1 MDALKIYHSDGTLLK
16 DENGT
21 VITTKSLTYTGS
33 WMGECFVSVTFKN
46 PAPINFG
53 IGDYLTYRGEV
64 FEINYDPGTIKSY
77 SRNSIGEAFTYD
89 SVKFNSKQY
98 ELVRAEFLDIVLH
111 DNDTHYTSLTKF
123 PFYVQ
128 SVDDLL
134 DRIQA
139 NLDEQYGAAVWKLYS
154 RNKMRSEQR
163 GCLSEEWVNVYGE
176 GIADNVIKSTSI
188 TVDGKTCWDAL
199 ALVNS
204 QFDINF
210 IVRGRNVYV
219 GTAGV
224 PTSIIFEYGKGN
236 GLYEIEQNA
245 DSEQSITTRLRAYGS
260 TKNMPSRYY
269 ANMDG
274 STLPNNMAV
283 NNLMLPGFPNQSL
296 REWWDAQT
304 TETKNRIYSGS
315 KAHIFSGNKY
325 RPFIDSTNIN
335 EIGVRPNS
343 IYFDTENLEEGII
356 EIYPTIEEMEV
367 GGVRIDEVESAD
379 IIEDNGVF
387 KDGETVPNFHIYL
400 KSAIDFDINDLIKK
414 STETPYVSMKDGMCG
429 AREFQINSAK
439 KLSDGRWE
447 LTCQRQTDDSL
458 NLYFPYNDYQIKG
471 GDHFVLTGI
480 PLPDSYVTAAS
491 IKLLKYAL
499 EFLDKNDYT
508 RYVYSPKIDE
518 IFMARQHDAA
528 MADTTGTIQSIHDT
542 IKEGDFMQF
551 TDNDIGIEG
560 SVTIDQLTIKEE
572 DGKIPTYEVTLRE
585 DKSVGTI
592 QKIQNK
598 ISSLESGNGG
608 AGGATSQQIQKLI
621 ESYGGKRFL
630 SKLSPDTA
638 QGVIMFLEGIR
649 SRGDIIIGEQGFA
662 NGLTGY
668 GMKLGR
674 DGAAE
679 MRSLILNESLEV
691 PELRYN
697 RVDVYVGN
705 QWRAP
710 GAGIVKAVV
719 PDTNSDGTTANTGT
733 VYLKLEE
740 GEIGKVAVDDICM
753 GIFHDNNTANNA
765 TDDYDDYKGN
775 FRFSGFYTCYFRIT
789 EITETATNASFRYA
803 LREYSDGTF
812 SKHPS
817 AYMHFVCYGNFTNKD
832 RQSSRYSTLRY
843 ERMLVNVSTWEFQVA
858 NIAMQEGDLDNL
870 KVYGLDMTG
879 YSIYLENIYMSG
891 TIKQIEKLA
900 VRMEIEN
907 TFSETLDFGETAP
920 LRIFLTRGF
929 DDFTEKAVKW
939 SVTRDSGDA
948 TNDAAWQQ
956 KAKVVAFNNTPTI
969 KTTEDGQRKYVGF
982 DIAFKDGD
990 NDLSMEELSTLFT
1003 FKAYD
1008 KDSAVLATKS
1018 IAI

>member
-1 MDALKIYHSDGTLLK
+1 MTLRYTLK
-16 DENGT
+16 
-21 VITTKSLTYTGS
+21 
-33 WMGECFVSVTFKN
+33 KN
-46 PAPINFG
+46 A
-53 IGDYLTYRGEV
+53 R
-64 FEINYDPGTIKSY
+64 SY
-77 SRNSIGEAFTYD
+77 SPLTPKSPMAESDIQSGILPPEQESIANEGSSGERESTITYGTGDGEEASLMPSEQSAIEQESTIANTSDTIGAD
-89 SVKFNSKQY
+89 SSIHKVTQ
-98 ELVRAEFLDIVLH
+98 
-111 DNDTHYTSLTKF
+111 
-123 PFYVQ
+123 
-128 SVDDLL
+128 VDDLNVGHDATIGGTL
-134 DRIQA
+134 KAYKESLPKSDRPVKDGTGIYS
-139 NLDEQYGAAVWKLYS
+139 DGAAYAYTPTQIEKDTTNISLGVLGL
-154 RNKMRSEQR
+154 RLLN
-163 GCLSEEWVNVYGE
+163 
-176 GIADNVIKSTSI
+176 A
-188 TVDGKTCWDAL
+188 
-199 ALVNS
+199 
-204 QFDINF
+204 
-210 IVRGRNVYV
+210 
-219 GTAGV
+219 AGV
-224 PTSIIFEYGKGN
+224 
-236 GLYEIEQNA
+236 A
-245 DSEQSITTRLRAYGS
+245 
-260 TKNMPSRYY
+260 
-269 ANMDG
+269 
-274 STLPNNMAV
+274 
-283 NNLMLPGFPNQSL
+283 
-296 REWWDAQT
+296 
-304 TETKNRIYSGS
+304 
-315 KAHIFSGNKY
+315 
-325 RPFIDSTNIN
+325 
-335 EIGVRPNS
+335 
-343 IYFDTENLEEGII
+343 
-356 EIYPTIEEMEV
+356 V
-367 GGVRIDEVESAD
+367 GGWTDIPVGMSDKDRAGIDVSISQLLAA
-379 IIEDNGVF
+379 ISGKYLR
-387 KDGETVPNFHIYL
+387 KD
-400 KSAIDFDINDLIKK
+400 
-414 STETPYVSMKDGMCG
+414 
-429 AREFQINSAK
+429 
-439 KLSDGRWE
+439 
-447 LTCQRQTDDSL
+447 
-458 NLYFPYNDYQIKG
+458 
-471 GDHFVLTGI
+471 
-480 PLPDSYVTAAS
+480 
-491 IKLLKYAL
+491 
-499 EFLDKNDYT
+499 
-508 RYVYSPKIDE
+508 
-518 IFMARQHDAA
+518 
-528 MADTTGTIQSIHDT
+528 
-542 IKEGDFMQF
+542 
-551 TDNDIGIEG
+551 
-560 SVTIDQLTIKEE
+560 
-572 DGKIPTYEVTLRE
+572 
-585 DKSVGTI
+585 
-592 QKIQNK
+592 
-598 ISSLESGNGG
+598 
-608 AGGATSQQIQKLI
+608 
-621 ESYGGKRFL
+621 
-630 SKLSPDTA
+630 SPDTA
-638 QGVIMFLEGIR
+638 QGVITFLEGIR
-649 SRGDIIIGEQGFA
+649 SRGDVIIGEQGFA
-662 NGLTGY
+662 NGLPGY

-803 LREYSDGTF
+803 LRQYSDGTF

-843 ERMLVNVSTWEFQVA
+843 ERMLVNVNTWEFQAA

>member
-46 PAPINFG
+46 PAPINFS

-64 FEINYDPGTIKSY
+64 FEINYDPGKIKSS

-139 NLDEQYGAAVWKLYS
+139 NLDEQYGTAVWNLYS
-154 RNKMRSEQR
+154 RNKMRSTQR
-163 GCLSEEWVNVYGE
+163 GCLSEEWVKVYGE

-379 IIEDNGVF
+379 TIEDNGVF
-387 KDGETVPNFHIYL
+387 KDGETIPNFHIYL

-414 STETPYVSMKDGMCG
+414 STETPYISMKDGMCG

-508 RYVYSPKIDE
+508 RYVYIPKIDE

-608 AGGATSQQIQKLI
+608 LLSAGGATSQQIQKLI

-638 QGVIMFLEGIR
+638 QGVITFLEGIR

-691 PELRYN
+691 PELRFN
-697 RVDVYVGN
+697 RISINIGN

-710 GAGIVKAVV
+710 GGGIIESVT
-719 PDTNSDGTTANTGT
+719 PDTDSDGNDLLTGT
-733 VYLKLEE
+733 LTLHLED
-740 GEIGKVAVDDICM
+740 GEIGTIEEGDICQ
-753 GIFHDNNTANNA
+753 GIYHDGMTLANNA
-765 TDDYDDYKGN
+765 TGYLDDGIGN
-775 FRFSGFYTCYFRIT
+775 FTFPGFYTCYFRIDK
-789 EITETATNASFRYA
+789 ITDTGSHKTARYV
-803 LREYSDGTF
+803 LRPKDDNYPTPR
-812 SKHPS
+812 HPRK
-817 AYMHFVCYGNFTNKD
+817 AMHFVVYGSFTNENRRTSRYSTRTYERYLTGVDTWEFQKANIAAQFGDLSNLSIFDLNMKGYSAYLNNIYMTGVIEQLLTQPVRIEHTDSLGGFMGDGETDTLTFTVYRGWIDITKSVTSWKITRDSGSPTEDAAWNFTNKAKSFD
-832 RQSSRYSTLRY
+832 
-843 ERMLVNVSTWEFQVA
+843 
-858 NIAMQEGDLDNL
+858 
-870 KVYGLDMTG
+870 
-879 YSIYLENIYMSG
+879 G
-891 TIKQIEKLA
+891 TIQLLWSDLGTNASIQY
-900 VRMEIEN
+900 
-907 TFSETLDFGETAP
+907 T
-920 LRIFLTRGF
+920 IFNVKAIG
-929 DDFTEKAVKW
+929 DDGTVMAKAD
-939 SVTRDSGDA
+939 VT
-948 TNDAAWQQ
+948 
-956 KAKVVAFNNTPTI
+956 I
-969 KTTEDGQRKYVGF
+969 
-982 DIAFKDGD
+982 
-990 NDLSMEELSTLFT
+990 
-1003 FKAYD
+1003 
-1008 KDSAVLATKS
+1008 
-1018 IAI
+1018 

>member
-1 MDALKIYHSDGTLLK
+1 MAESDIQSGILPPEQESIANEGSSGERESTITYGTG
-16 DENGT
+16 DGEEA
-21 VITTKSLTYTGS
+21 SLMPSEQSAIEQESTIANTSDTIGADS
-33 WMGECFVSVTFKN
+33 SIHKVT
-46 PAPINFG
+46 
-53 IGDYLTYRGEV
+53 
-64 FEINYDPGTIKSY
+64 
-77 SRNSIGEAFTYD
+77 
-89 SVKFNSKQY
+89 Q
-98 ELVRAEFLDIVLH
+98 
-111 DNDTHYTSLTKF
+111 
-123 PFYVQ
+123 
-128 SVDDLL
+128 VDDLNVGHDATIGGTL
-134 DRIQA
+134 KAYKESLPKSDRPVKDGTGIYS
-139 NLDEQYGAAVWKLYS
+139 DGAAYAYTPTQIEKDTTNISLGVLGL
-154 RNKMRSEQR
+154 RLLN
-163 GCLSEEWVNVYGE
+163 
-176 GIADNVIKSTSI
+176 A
-188 TVDGKTCWDAL
+188 
-199 ALVNS
+199 
-204 QFDINF
+204 
-210 IVRGRNVYV
+210 
-219 GTAGV
+219 AGV
-224 PTSIIFEYGKGN
+224 
-236 GLYEIEQNA
+236 A
-245 DSEQSITTRLRAYGS
+245 
-260 TKNMPSRYY
+260 
-269 ANMDG
+269 
-274 STLPNNMAV
+274 
-283 NNLMLPGFPNQSL
+283 
-296 REWWDAQT
+296 
-304 TETKNRIYSGS
+304 
-315 KAHIFSGNKY
+315 
-325 RPFIDSTNIN
+325 
-335 EIGVRPNS
+335 
-343 IYFDTENLEEGII
+343 
-356 EIYPTIEEMEV
+356 V
-367 GGVRIDEVESAD
+367 GGWTDIPVGMSDKDRAGIDVSISQLLAA
-379 IIEDNGVF
+379 ISGKYLR
-387 KDGETVPNFHIYL
+387 KD
-400 KSAIDFDINDLIKK
+400 
-414 STETPYVSMKDGMCG
+414 
-429 AREFQINSAK
+429 
-439 KLSDGRWE
+439 
-447 LTCQRQTDDSL
+447 
-458 NLYFPYNDYQIKG
+458 
-471 GDHFVLTGI
+471 
-480 PLPDSYVTAAS
+480 
-491 IKLLKYAL
+491 
-499 EFLDKNDYT
+499 
-508 RYVYSPKIDE
+508 
-518 IFMARQHDAA
+518 
-528 MADTTGTIQSIHDT
+528 
-542 IKEGDFMQF
+542 
-551 TDNDIGIEG
+551 
-560 SVTIDQLTIKEE
+560 
-572 DGKIPTYEVTLRE
+572 
-585 DKSVGTI
+585 
-592 QKIQNK
+592 
-598 ISSLESGNGG
+598 
-608 AGGATSQQIQKLI
+608 
-621 ESYGGKRFL
+621 
-630 SKLSPDTA
+630 SPDTA
-638 QGVIMFLEGIR
+638 QGVITFLEGIR
-649 SRGDIIIGEQGFA
+649 SRGDVIIGEQGFA

-803 LREYSDGTF
+803 LRQYSDGTF

-843 ERMLVNVSTWEFQVA
+843 ERMLVNVNTWEFQAA

>member
-1 MDALKIYHSDGTLLK
+1 MADETTTYQMTNARPENYWIAPDALYITLNAMGQPDYLQGNVSSGAVIMCYMRGIDGLSFDAGHNYRRWPLAVAPTYFNTSTPKYVYAAIPKSEAVNAYAQIVYPSEKIDLYGKNAKGEQIGTEGYYFVFLQGIISASVATDGTTQMRSWTQRVDCGSLAS
-16 DENGT
+16 DEAIAAG
-21 VITTKSLTYTGS
+21 GS
-33 WMGECFVSVTFKN
+33 DAWWK
-46 PAPINFG
+46 
-53 IGDYLTYRGEV
+53 
-64 FEINYDPGTIKSY
+64 Y
-77 SRNSIGEAFTYD
+77 S
-89 SVKFNSKQY
+89 
-98 ELVRAEFLDIVLH
+98 
-111 DNDTHYTSLTKF
+111 
-123 PFYVQ
+123 
-128 SVDDLL
+128 SVDDTVTFIKTIAKAVFDNITAKIATISKLIL
-134 DRIQA
+134 GGKPLTGVAEYPKTPSNSETDVVTPKYVSDRGEKEYLSKTKDDATQH
-139 NLDEQYGAAVWKLYS
+139 KLTI
-154 RNKMRSEQR
+154 
-163 GCLSEEWVNVYGE
+163 GE
-176 GIADNVIKSTSI
+176 TEVTGKS
-188 TVDGKTCWDAL
+188 KTH
-199 ALVNS
+199 
-204 QFDINF
+204 
-210 IVRGRNVYV
+210 G
-219 GTAGV
+219 
-224 PTSIIFEYGKGN
+224 
-236 GLYEIEQNA
+236 NA
-245 DSEQSITTRLRAYGS
+245 D
-260 TKNMPSRYY
+260 
-269 ANMDG
+269 
-274 STLPNNMAV
+274 
-283 NNLMLPGFPNQSL
+283 F
-296 REWWDAQT
+296 
-304 TETKNRIYSGS
+304 
-315 KAHIFSGNKY
+315 
-325 RPFIDSTNIN
+325 
-335 EIGVRPNS
+335 
-343 IYFDTENLEEGII
+343 
-356 EIYPTIEEMEV
+356 
-367 GGVRIDEVESAD
+367 
-379 IIEDNGVF
+379 
-387 KDGETVPNFHIYL
+387 
-400 KSAIDFDINDLIKK
+400 
-414 STETPYVSMKDGMCG
+414 
-429 AREFQINSAK
+429 
-439 KLSDGRWE
+439 LSD
-447 LTCQRQTDDSL
+447 
-458 NLYFPYNDYQIKG
+458 
-471 GDHFVLTGI
+471 V
-480 PLPDSYVTAAS
+480 V
-491 IKLLKYAL
+491 
-499 EFLDKNDYT
+499 
-508 RYVYSPKIDE
+508 
-518 IFMARQHDAA
+518 
-528 MADTTGTIQSIHDT
+528 
-542 IKEGDFMQF
+542 
-551 TDNDIGIEG
+551 
-560 SVTIDQLTIKEE
+560 
-572 DGKIPTYEVTLRE
+572 
-585 DKSVGTI
+585 
-592 QKIQNK
+592 
-598 ISSLESGNGG
+598 
-608 AGGATSQQIQKLI
+608 
-621 ESYGGKRFL
+621 
-630 SKLSPDTA
+630 
-638 QGVIMFLEGIR
+638 
-649 SRGDIIIGEQGFA
+649 IGEQGFA
-662 NGLTGY
+662 DGMTGF
-668 GMKLGR
+668 GIKFGK
-674 DGAAE
+674 DGA
-679 MRSLILNESLEV
+679 MQGDSLTLRRFLEV

-697 RVDVYVGN
+697 RVEVFVGN

-843 ERMLVNVSTWEFQVA
+843 ERMLVNVNTWEFQAA

>member
-1 MDALKIYHSDGTLLK
+1 MAESDIQSGILPPEQESIANEGSSGERESTITYGTG
-16 DENGT
+16 DGEEA
-21 VITTKSLTYTGS
+21 SLMPSEQSAIEQESTIANTSDTIGADS
-33 WMGECFVSVTFKN
+33 SIHKVT
-46 PAPINFG
+46 
-53 IGDYLTYRGEV
+53 
-64 FEINYDPGTIKSY
+64 
-77 SRNSIGEAFTYD
+77 
-89 SVKFNSKQY
+89 Q
-98 ELVRAEFLDIVLH
+98 
-111 DNDTHYTSLTKF
+111 
-123 PFYVQ
+123 
-128 SVDDLL
+128 VDDLNVGHDATIGGTL
-134 DRIQA
+134 KAYKESLPKSDRPVKDGTGIYS
-139 NLDEQYGAAVWKLYS
+139 DGAAYAYTPTQIEKDTTNISLGVLGL
-154 RNKMRSEQR
+154 RLLN
-163 GCLSEEWVNVYGE
+163 
-176 GIADNVIKSTSI
+176 A
-188 TVDGKTCWDAL
+188 
-199 ALVNS
+199 
-204 QFDINF
+204 
-210 IVRGRNVYV
+210 
-219 GTAGV
+219 AGV
-224 PTSIIFEYGKGN
+224 
-236 GLYEIEQNA
+236 A
-245 DSEQSITTRLRAYGS
+245 
-260 TKNMPSRYY
+260 
-269 ANMDG
+269 
-274 STLPNNMAV
+274 
-283 NNLMLPGFPNQSL
+283 
-296 REWWDAQT
+296 
-304 TETKNRIYSGS
+304 
-315 KAHIFSGNKY
+315 
-325 RPFIDSTNIN
+325 
-335 EIGVRPNS
+335 
-343 IYFDTENLEEGII
+343 
-356 EIYPTIEEMEV
+356 V
-367 GGVRIDEVESAD
+367 GGWTDIPVGMSDKDRAGIDVSISQLLAA
-379 IIEDNGVF
+379 ISGKYLR
-387 KDGETVPNFHIYL
+387 KD
-400 KSAIDFDINDLIKK
+400 
-414 STETPYVSMKDGMCG
+414 
-429 AREFQINSAK
+429 
-439 KLSDGRWE
+439 
-447 LTCQRQTDDSL
+447 
-458 NLYFPYNDYQIKG
+458 
-471 GDHFVLTGI
+471 
-480 PLPDSYVTAAS
+480 
-491 IKLLKYAL
+491 
-499 EFLDKNDYT
+499 
-508 RYVYSPKIDE
+508 
-518 IFMARQHDAA
+518 
-528 MADTTGTIQSIHDT
+528 
-542 IKEGDFMQF
+542 
-551 TDNDIGIEG
+551 
-560 SVTIDQLTIKEE
+560 
-572 DGKIPTYEVTLRE
+572 
-585 DKSVGTI
+585 
-592 QKIQNK
+592 
-598 ISSLESGNGG
+598 
-608 AGGATSQQIQKLI
+608 
-621 ESYGGKRFL
+621 
-630 SKLSPDTA
+630 SPDTA
-638 QGVIMFLEGIR
+638 QGVITFLEGIR
-649 SRGDIIIGEQGFA
+649 SRGDVIIGEQGFA
-662 NGLTGY
+662 NGLPGY

-803 LREYSDGTF
+803 LRQYSDGTF

-843 ERMLVNVSTWEFQVA
+843 ERMLVNVNTWEFQAA

>member
-1 MDALKIYHSDGTLLK
+1 MDALKIYHTDGTLLK

-46 PAPINFG
+46 PAPINFS

-64 FEINYDPGTIKSY
+64 FEINYDPGKIKSS
-77 SRNSIGEAFTYD
+77 SRNSTGEAFTYD

-111 DNDTHYTSLTKF
+111 DNETHYTSLTKF

-139 NLDEQYGAAVWKLYS
+139 NLDEQYGTAVWNLYS
-154 RNKMRSEQR
+154 RNKMRSTQR
-163 GCLSEEWVNVYGE
+163 GCLSEEWVKVYGE

-296 REWWDAQT
+296 QEWWNAQT

-315 KAHIFSGNKY
+315 KAHIFSDNNY

-400 KSAIDFDINDLIKK
+400 KSAIDFDINDLINK

-608 AGGATSQQIQKLI
+608 LLSAGGATSQQIQKLI

-638 QGVIMFLEGIR
+638 QGLITFLEGIR
-649 SRGDIIIGEQGFA
+649 SRGDVIIGEQGFA

-710 GAGIVKAVV
+710 GAGIIESVE
-719 PDTNSDGTTANTGT
+719 PDGNTGVVT
-733 VYLKLEE
+733 LKLEE
-740 GEIGKVAVDDICM
+740 GEIGTVDVDDICM
-753 GIFHDNNTANNA
+753 GIYHDGVDTANNA
-765 TDDYDDYKGN
+765 IDNYDDSMGN
-775 FRFSGFYTCYFRIT
+775 FRYAGFVTCYFRIT
-789 EITETATNASFRYA
+789 EILDEGERKSFRYS
-803 LREYSDGTF
+803 LRQYADGTF

-817 AYMHFVCYGNFTNKD
+817 RFMHFVGYGNFSKAA
-832 RQSSRYSTLRY
+832 RQTSKYSTLTYDRY
-843 ERMLVNVSTWEFQVA
+843 LRDVSTWEFGA
-858 NIAMQEGDLDNL
+858 SNIAAQFGDLSNL
-870 KVYGLDMTG
+870 NVFGMNMSG
-879 YSIYLENIYMSG
+879 YSAYLNNIYFSG
-891 TIKQIEKLA
+891 TVKQLA
-900 VRMEIEN
+900 DLAIRMEIEN
-907 TFSETLDFGETAP
+907 TFTEMLDYGESTV
-920 LRIFLTRGF
+920 LKFRLMRGW
-929 DDFTEKAVKW
+929 EN
-939 SVTRDSGDA
+939 VTGLAARWTVARDSGDA
-948 TNDAAWQQ
+948 TNDQAWHT
-956 KAKVVAFNNTPTI
+956 KKKVTAFEGMPDI
-969 KTTEDGQRKYVGF
+969 KTDDADKWVEF
-982 DIAFKDGD
+982 EIAFRDGD
-990 NDLSMEELSTLFT
+990 NDLSMEQLSTLFT
-1003 FKAYD
+1003 FTAYD
-1008 KDSAVLATKS
+1008 EDNSVLS
-1018 IAI
+1018 NRIISV